1 MQRLA
6 TAVLLGLVL
15 GAVPASALGA
25 NPAAY
30 PGAASATAPPRLG
43 TWEGKG
49 SRGLQI
55 SFRLVRG
62 GGHVAVA
69 NGMTLTLPTLPV
81 LCPAG
86 PLAAAAVH
94 YRRVTYTG
102 PGSPPIAVFHYRPRE
117 LAFDVYDQGLSGVYS
132 GRLRSRRTMVLT
144 ARAPA
149 RQPMG
154 CGWPRKTLRWVVHR
168 ARRVRVADGT
178 WIGTLDNGGT
188 VEVRVSAGGSVVDA
202 FQAHVACPGAGPGS
216 GPGEDIGSQKAE
228 EFVDRRGNF
237 AGPVGTETVNGVR
250 TMWKGRFVGGT
261 LTGTVTTW
269 APCGAPGGGRLDAGF
284 IAHRSGS

>member
-1 MQRLA
+1 MRR
-6 TAVLLGLVL
+6 LGLI
-15 GAVPASALGA
+15 ALA
-25 NPAAY
+25 LLAAALV

-55 SFRLVRG
+55 SFRLVRSG
-62 GGHVAVA
+62 GRVAVA

-102 PGSPPIAVFHYRPRE
+102 PGSPPIAIFHYRPRE
-117 LAFDVYDQGLSGVYS
+117 LAFDVYDQGFSGVYS

-144 ARAPA
+144 APAPA
-149 RQPMG
+149 RQPTG
-154 CGWPRKTLRWVVHR
+154 CGWPRKKLRWVVHR

-188 VEVRVSAGGSVVDA
+188 VEAHVSAGGSVVDA
-202 FQAHVACPGAGPGS
+202 FQAHIACPGAGPGP

-228 EFVDRRGNF
+228 VFVDRRGSF